1 MLSRLADLWQ
11 IEIFRQALFVGV
23 AVASVCSILSVIVVV
38 KRMAFIGEGIAHAGF
53 GGLGTA
59 LFLGAT
65 AGSVGGSWKADLI
78 VLAFCLLTALAIGAL
93 ARGRHIEPDSA
104 IGILLVAAMAWGVLM
119 TDLHAA
125 LQSTAWYV
133 HWFGPPRPP
142 ATLEALLFGS
152 LLSVGP
158 YDVWLA
164 VGVGGLI
171 LLLVAAFFKEIVFY
185 AFDETASEVFG
196 VRTGFIHFLILGM
209 VAVTIVLTV
218 RLAGIV
224 LVTALLVIPGTT
236 AGLLSRRLDRVFLYS
251 WLVGMIG
258 VVGGLAV
265 SMLVGK
271 LSTGPC
277 IVAVLC
283 TLFAAAYLFNTQLSS
298 RMPSP
303 SLAARREPG

>member
-11 IEIFRQALFVGV
+11 IELFREALIVGV
-23 AVASVCSILSVIVVV
+23 AVGTVCSILSVIVVV

-65 AGSVGGSWKADLI
+65 AGGLGGSWKADLI

-119 TDLHAA
+119 TDLHVA

-133 HWFGPPRPP
+133 QWFGPPRQPP
-142 ATLEALLFGS
+142 NLEALLFGS
-152 LLSVGP
+152 LLNVGP

-164 VGVGGLI
+164 IGVGVAVLA
-171 LLLVAAFFKEIVFY
+171 LVTAFFKEIIFY

-196 VRTGFIHFLILGM
+196 VRTGLIHFLILGL

-224 LVTALLVIPGTT
+224 LVTALLVIPGAT
-236 AGLLSRRLDRVFLYS
+236 AGLLSRRLGRVFCYS
-251 WLVGMIG
+251 WLTGMIG
-258 VVGGLAV
+258 VVGGLTL
-265 SMLVGK
+265 SILVGN

-277 IVAVLC
+277 IVAALC
-283 TLFAAAYLFNTQLSS
+283 AMFALAYFFGGRRISS
-298 RMPSP
+298 PSP
-303 SLAARREPG
+303 SGRGPG